1 MKVHKLNNHQEFK
14 SYQTNKKKLGIFMNV
29 EELKKG
35 LNKSLIIECVSMIVV
50 PIILGILYAIFTI
63 IFESIGFSEVALG
76 IINFLL
82 IAIIFIVCIFLLIL
96 KISFTTKAMN
106 NCIEYFNQEN
116 DEKFKKNV
124 TTAKS
129 IYIAAIILGFIAS
142 RFTLLN
148 LLVFGFYIYNLIMWF
163 IIKDRLN
170 TSIQSQNNQENK
182 TTENNNIELDKQS

>member
-1 MKVHKLNNHQEFK
+1 
-14 SYQTNKKKLGIFMNV
+14 MNV

-35 LNKSLIIECVSMIVV
+35 LNKSLIVECISMVV
-50 PIILGILYAIFTI
+50 PIILIIFYFILTS
-63 IFESIGFSEVALG
+63 IFESIGFSEDGFG

-124 TTAKS
+124 STAKS
-129 IYIAAIILGFIAS
+129 VYIAGIVISFIVS
-142 RFTLLN
+142 RIPLLN
-148 LLVFGFYIYNLIMWF
+148 FLVLGIYIYNLIMWF
-163 IIKDRLN
+163 IVKDRLN
-170 TSIQSQNNQENK
+170 TNIQTPNNQINQ
-182 TTENNNIELDKQS
+182 TTENNIESDKQS

>member
-1 MKVHKLNNHQEFK
+1 
-14 SYQTNKKKLGIFMNV
+14 
-29 EELKKG
+29 
-35 LNKSLIIECVSMIVV
+35 
-50 PIILGILYAIFTI
+50 
-63 IFESIGFSEVALG
+63 
-76 IINFLL
+76 
-82 IAIIFIVCIFLLIL
+82 
-96 KISFTTKAMN
+96 MN

>member
-1 MKVHKLNNHQEFK
+1 
-14 SYQTNKKKLGIFMNV
+14 MNV

-50 PIILGILYAIFTI
+50 PIILVIFLLVILATLN
-63 IFESIGFSEVALG
+63 SIGFSEEALG
-76 IINFLL
+76 IIGFILAAFIIVICFILL
-82 IAIIFIVCIFLLIL
+82 II
-96 KISFTTKAMN
+96 KINFTIKAMN
-106 NCIEYFNQEN
+106 SCIDYFNQEN

-124 TTAKS
+124 STAKIIYFCAIVISFISS
-129 IYIAAIILGFIAS
+129 IVSYISIISIGL
-142 RFTLLN
+142 
-148 LLVFGFYIYNLIMWF
+148 YIYNLIMWF

>member
-1 MKVHKLNNHQEFK
+1 
-14 SYQTNKKKLGIFMNV
+14 MNV

-63 IFESIGFSEVALG
+63 IFESIGFSEDALG

-116 DEKFKKNV
+116 DEKFKK
-124 TTAKS
+124 
-129 IYIAAIILGFIAS
+129 
-142 RFTLLN
+142 
-148 LLVFGFYIYNLIMWF
+148 M
-163 IIKDRLN
+163 
-170 TSIQSQNNQENK
+170 
-182 TTENNNIELDKQS
+182 

>member
-182 TTENNNIELDKQS
+182 TTENNNIESDKQS

>member
-1 MKVHKLNNHQEFK
+1 
-14 SYQTNKKKLGIFMNV
+14 MNV

-63 IFESIGFSEVALG
+63 IFESIGFSEDALG

-163 IIKDRLN
+163 NIKDRLN
-170 TSIQSQNNQENK
+170 TNVQPQDNQASNN
-182 TTENNNIELDKQS
+182 TENNNIGLDQNS

>member
-1 MKVHKLNNHQEFK
+1 MNIEETK
-14 SYQTNKKKLGIFMNV
+14 SK
-29 EELKKG
+29 

-63 IFESIGFSEVALG
+63 IFESIGFSEDALG